1 MIKVVSN
8 SEMRQLDEFTINEI
22 KIPGLVLMENAG
34 LKSAQIIQNYI

>member
-22 KIPGLVLMENAG
+22 KIPGLVLNG
-34 LKSAQIIQNYI
+34 PVK